1 MAWQT
6 NFEEAKENLW
16 KNPTRFFIAYAITY
30 TAIKAAAMEALKK
43 GLFSFKSLCCASH
56 PLQER

>member
-1 MAWQT
+1 MGET

-16 KNPTRFFIAYAITY
+16 KNPTRFFIAYAITP
-30 TAIKAAAMEALKK
+30 AIKAVAAMEALKK

-56 PLQER
+56 PPLQER